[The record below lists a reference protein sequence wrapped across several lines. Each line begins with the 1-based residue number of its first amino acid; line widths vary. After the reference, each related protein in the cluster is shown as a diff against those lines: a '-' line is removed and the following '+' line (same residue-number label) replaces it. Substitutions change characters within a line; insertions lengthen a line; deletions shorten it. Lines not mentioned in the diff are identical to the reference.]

1 MTQVQRRAVRGVV
14 TVAGLVLATALVGCQ
29 NFFVCDKA
37 SCTNNGSGGS
47 TGAAGNVV
55 YVANNVSS
63 ILEINGYTLAKPS
76 LTAATGSPYSL
87 GLTPTAMVMSR
98 NNAFLYVASAV
109 TTGSPTSQIFGFSVG
124 TGGSLTLIN
133 GITPLASQS
142 SVAAMD
148 VSPDGNWLVVTTANG
163 ASSLTST
170 TITAYPINTTTGF
183 LNAATA
189 LPYGVAGSAIISS
202 LKVAPSGEFISVALG
217 LGGVATFPFNTS
229 TGLISTGAIT
239 TFGSTTVGA
248 SDLAI
253 DSNNLLYVAVTG
265 GISVYTV
272 TISSASAVTLNA
284 ITTTPIATASGGP
297 FSIALD
303 GTSYVYASASN
314 NPPSSLIY
322 GFSNKAGVLT
332 PLSTA
337 TISAPSSTTKLAVDS
352 TGAYLLAAGYDS
364 SAGLKMYGITSG
376 SGLLTSL
383 DTAATGTTL
392 VVPTVLALSH

>member
-1 MTQVQRRAVRGVV
+1 MTQVQRRAVRGAAM
-14 TVAGLVLATALVGCQ
+14 VAGMVLATALTGCQ

-37 SCTNNGSGGS
+37 SCTTSGGGS
-47 TGAAGNVV
+47 TGAAGNIA

-63 ILEINGYTLAKPS
+63 ITEINGYTLAKPS

-87 GLTPTAMVMSR
+87 GLTPTAMVMSH
-98 NNAFLYVASAV
+98 NNAFLYVASAG
-109 TTGSPTSQIFGFSVG
+109 TTTQPTSQIFGFRVG
-124 TGGSLTLIN
+124 TGGSLALIN
-133 GITPLASQS
+133 GITALASQS

-163 ASSLTST
+163 SASLTAT

-183 LNAATA
+183 LNAATP
-189 LPYGVAGSAIISS
+189 LSYGVSGNAIISS

-229 TGLISTGAIT
+229 TGLISNGVIT
-239 TFGSTTVGA
+239 TYTPTTVGA

-265 GISVYTV
+265 GIYAYTV
-272 TISSASAVTLNA
+272 TVSSSSAVTLNA
-284 ITTTPIATASGGP
+284 VTTTPIATASGGP

-322 GFSNKAGVLT
+322 AFSNKAGVLT

-337 TISAPSSTTKLAVDS
+337 TIAAPASTSKLAVDS

-364 SAGLKMYGITSG
+364 SAGLKLYSITSG
-376 SGLLTSL
+376 TGLLTSL
-383 DTAATGTTL
+383 DTAATGTSL
-392 VVPTVLALSH
+392 VVPTALALSH

>member
-1 MTQVQRRAVRGVV
+1 MTQVQRRAVRGAAG
-14 TVAGLVLATALVGCQ
+14 VAALVMATALVGCQ

-37 SCTNNGSGGS
+37 SCTTSGGS
-47 TGAAGNVV
+47 TGGGGNFA

-63 ILEINGYTLAKPS
+63 ITQINGYTLAKPN

-87 GLTPTAMVMSR
+87 GLTPTAMVMSH
-98 NNAFLYVASAV
+98 NNAFLYVASAG
-109 TTGSPTSQIFGFSVG
+109 TTAQPTSQIFGFRVG
-124 TGGSLTLIN
+124 TGGSLALIN
-133 GITPLASQS
+133 GITALASQS

-163 ASSLTST
+163 SASLTPT

-183 LNAATA
+183 LNAAA
-189 LPYGVAGSAIISS
+189 PLSYGVASSAIISS

-229 TGLISTGAIT
+229 TGLISNGVIT
-239 TFGSTTVGA
+239 TYTPTTVGA
-248 SDLAI
+248 FDLAI

-265 GISVYTV
+265 GIYVYTV
-272 TISSASAVTLNA
+272 TVSSASAVTLNA
-284 ITTTPIATASGGP
+284 VTTAPIATASGGP

-303 GTSYVYASASN
+303 GTSYVYATASN
-314 NPPSSLIY
+314 TSSSLIY

-337 TISAPSSTTKLAVDS
+337 TIAAPTSTSRLAVDS

-364 SAGLKMYGITSG
+364 SAGLKLYSITSG
-376 SGLLTSL
+376 TGLLTSL
-383 DTAATGTTL
+383 DTAATGTSL
-392 VVPTVLALSH
+392 VVPTALALTH

>member
-1 MTQVQRRAVRGVV
+1 MTQVQRRAVRGAAM
-14 TVAGLVLATALVGCQ
+14 VAGMVLATALTGCH

-37 SCTNNGSGGS
+37 SCTTSGGGTS
-47 TGAAGNVV
+47 GAGNIV

-63 ILEINGYTLAKPS
+63 ITEINGYTLAKPS
-76 LTAATGSPYSL
+76 LTAATGSPYQL
-87 GLTPTAMVMSR
+87 GLTPTAMAMSH
-98 NNAFLYVASAV
+98 NNAFLYVASAG
-109 TTGSPTSQIFGFSVG
+109 TTTQPTSQIFGFSVG
-124 TGGSLTLIN
+124 TGGSLALIN

-148 VSPDGNWLVVTTANG
+148 VSPDGKWLVVTTANG
-163 ASSLTST
+163 SASLTAT
-170 TITAYPINTTTGF
+170 TITAYPINTTNGF
-183 LNAATA
+183 LSAATP
-189 LPYGVAGSAIISS
+189 LSYGVASSAIISS

-229 TGLISTGAIT
+229 TGLISNGVIT
-239 TFGSTTVGA
+239 TYTPTTVGA

-265 GISVYTV
+265 GIYVYTV
-272 TISSASAVTLNA
+272 TVSSASVTLNA

-303 GTSYVYASASN
+303 GTSYVYASATN

-322 GFSNKAGVLT
+322 AFSNKAGVLT

-337 TISAPSSTTKLAVDS
+337 TIAAPTSTSKLAVDS

-364 SAGLKMYGITSG
+364 SAGLKLYSITSG
-376 SGLLTSL
+376 TGILTSL
-383 DTAATGTTL
+383 DTAATGTSF
-392 VVPTVLALSH
+392 VVPTALALSH